1 MQNRQSNGLCGHA
14 LISLL
19 IDFKSQ
25 SNTPLQAT
33 GYQTC
38 SAAEQRCKS
47 PGKNAKHSLEL
58 AAGPTLFYHIGKSV
72 IRRT

>member
-38 SAAEQRCKS
+38 SVAEQRCKS
-47 PGKNAKHSLEL
+47 PGKNVKHSLEL
-58 AAGPTLFYHIGKSV
+58 AAGANSFL
-72 IRRT
+72 